1 MKIEGKVAVITGGA
15 SGIGRELARRF
26 KAEGAG
32 IVVADVQEEAL
43 VAVAEEVGGL
53 AVVTDVT
60 KESEIQTLV
69 ERAENEVG
77 PIDIFCSNAGIAR
90 LGDVYAPNDEWL
102 LNWDIHVM
110 AHVYAARLVAPKMA
124 ARGDG
129 YLVNTASAAGL
140 LSHVGSATYAVTKHA
155 AVSFAEWLSIE
166 YGTRGV
172 KVSSWPAS
180 GSHRDDPRPEQ
191 GVASVDGMID
201 PDELAECV
209 VQTMEK
215 EEFLILPH
223 PVVLK

>member
-26 KAEGAG
+26 KAEGAAG

-60 KESEIQTLV
+60 KDSEVQSLV

-90 LGDVYAPNDEWL
+90 LGDVNAPNDEWL

-110 AHVYAARLVAPKMA
+110 AHVYAARLVAPNGFPSNM
-124 ARGDG
+124 ARG
-129 YLVNTASAAGL
+129 A
-140 LSHVGSATYAVTKHA
+140 
-155 AVSFAEWLSIE
+155 
-166 YGTRGV
+166 
-172 KVSSWPAS
+172 
-180 GSHRDDPRPEQ
+180 
-191 GVASVDGMID
+191 
-201 PDELAECV
+201 
-209 VQTMEK
+209 
-215 EEFLILPH
+215 
-223 PVVLK
+223 